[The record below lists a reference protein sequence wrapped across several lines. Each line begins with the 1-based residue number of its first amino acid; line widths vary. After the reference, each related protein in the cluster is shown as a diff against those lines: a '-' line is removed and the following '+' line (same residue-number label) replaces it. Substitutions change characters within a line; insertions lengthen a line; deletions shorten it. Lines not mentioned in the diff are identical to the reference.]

1 LTRPAL
7 SSSARRSSA
16 AAHGAALSLEVEDV
30 HLFAEGRGDVE
41 RGPAVAEWRHHS
53 VRVGIDLTVVVVAV
67 GVVACIIS
75 WTRRLI
81 LVVGEQ
87 DSRCVD
93 GFVAVV
99 VEVAVAE
106 VLLLLLL
113 LLLLLMQQVRR
124 SLLLLL
130 VCAFDFD
137 AVRSEKIRLFLIV
150 LNCL

>member
-1 LTRPAL
+1 M
-7 SSSARRSSA
+7 
-16 AAHGAALSLEVEDV
+16 
-30 HLFAEGRGDVE
+30 
-41 RGPAVAEWRHHS
+41 
-53 VRVGIDLTVVVVAV
+53 TVVVVAV

-113 LLLLLMQQVRR
+113 LLMQQVRR